1 MHSNSFVYW
10 LNGFFE
16 LSGATTLDE
25 KQVKIIKEHIA
36 LTLTKVTPTSYES
49 PLTIPPFDV
58 ERTIKNMGRD
68 AYIREQIRL
77 FSGVICRSCGKT
89 CSEEGGTCKVC
100 QKHEHVKT
108 VPAETILNLPT
119 CLTC

>member
-1 MHSNSFVYW
+1 MENNPTNFIFW
-10 LNGFFE
+10 LQGFFE

-58 ERTIKNMGRD
+58 ERTIKNMGRN
-68 AYIREQIRL
+68 AYIQEQIRL
-77 FSGVICRSCGKT
+77 F
-89 CSEEGGTCKVC
+89 
-100 QKHEHVKT
+100 
-108 VPAETILNLPT
+108 N
-119 CLTC
+119 